1 MRFLIAPLML
11 VAVFCLGG
19 FRASG
24 GRARPGSSSGA
35 GQAGRQH
42 HTHSSGGGVWWQSPI
57 WIAIGVI
64 ALILVV
70 LMITMI
76 GRGGGT
82 TIVKD

>member
-19 FRASG
+19 FALPVV
-24 GRARPGSSSGA
+24 ALA
-35 GQAGRQH
+35 QGQPAQGKLDVNINS
-42 HTHSSGGGVWWQSPI
+42 HSSGGGVWWQSPI

-70 LMITMI
+70 LLITMI